1 MYRDLYGKLGIQV
14 LASDERWILEQV
26 TANEG

>member
-1 MYRDLYGKLGIQV
+1 MYRDLYGKFGIQV
-14 LASDERWILEQV
+14 LSSDERRILEQV